1 MVYRGGCGSR
11 LDDEYASPSVTMSDR
26 GRFELEH
33 RGRSDE
39 MAHFV
44 GLDVSVKETSVCVV
58 DDAGKVILEQK
69 VLTEPADIIALLT
82 SLGVSF
88 GRIGIEAGP
97 LSQWLV
103 NALTAAE
110 LPVICVET
118 RHMKALLTAQQIN
131 KTDRNDARG
140 IAQMMRVGLFKP
152 VHVKTLVA
160 QEQRMLLTSR
170 KLLQRKLLDLESD
183 LRGTLRNF
191 GLKVGT
197 VSGSRYEARVRE
209 LVAGFPR
216 LAAIAE
222 PLLNVRRVMRQQF
235 AVLHKMLLDTVRD
248 DPVCR
253 RLMTAPGVGAV
264 VALTYRA
271 TVDQPQRFVHSRAVG
286 AHVGLTPKRYQS
298 GEVDYDGR
306 VSKCGDA
313 LLRTML
319 YEAAHSLLIQ
329 SRKWSWLKA
338 WGLRV
343 AQRRGI
349 RRAIVAVA
357 RRLAVV
363 LHRMW
368 VDGSEFRWSKDSAAV
383 PPVG

>member
-1 MVYRGGCGSR
+1 
-11 LDDEYASPSVTMSDR
+11 
-26 GRFELEH
+26 
-33 RGRSDE
+33 

-58 DDAGKVILEQK
+58 DNAGKVILEQK
-69 VLTEPADIIALLT
+69 VPTEPSDIIALLT
-82 SLGVSF
+82 SLGVTY

-97 LSQWLV
+97 LSQWLF

-118 RHMKALLTAQQIN
+118 RHMKALLTAQQVN

-191 GLKVGT
+191 GLKVGV
-197 VSGSRYEARVRE
+197 VSGGRYEARVRE
-209 LVAGFPR
+209 LVAGFAR

-222 PLLNVRRVMRQQF
+222 PLLNVRRVMRQQL

-298 GEVDYDGR
+298 GETDYDGG

-319 YEAAHSLLIQ
+319 YEAAHSLLIH

-338 WGLRV
+338 WGVRV
-343 AQRRGI
+343 AQRRGM

-368 VDGSEFRWSKDSAAV
+368 VDGSEFRWSKDSTAV
-383 PPVG
+383 PAIA

>member
-1 MVYRGGCGSR
+1 MTY
-11 LDDEYASPSVTMSDR
+11 
-26 GRFELEH
+26 
-33 RGRSDE
+33 
-39 MAHFV
+39 FV

-58 DDAGKVILEQK
+58 DAAGAVILEQK
-69 VLTEPADIIALLT
+69 VPTEPADIIALLT
-82 SLGVSF
+82 SLGVTF

-103 NALTAAE
+103 NALTAVD

-118 RHMKALLTAQQIN
+118 RHMQALLTAQQIS
-131 KTDRNDARG
+131 KTDRKDARDRADDAG
-140 IAQMMRVGLFKP
+140 RPVQAGACEDAGCPGTADAADQPQAASAQAARRGVRIAR
-152 VHVKTLVA
+152 HAA
-160 QEQRMLLTSR
+160 QFRS
-170 KLLQRKLLDLESD
+170 ESGRRQQ
-183 LRGTLRNF
+183 LSIRNA
-191 GLKVGT
+191 GPRARRRI
-197 VSGSRYEARVRE
+197 SEAGRDR
-209 LVAGFPR
+209 R
-216 LAAIAE
+216 AAAQC
-222 PLLNVRRVMRQQF
+222 RRVMRQQL
-235 AVLHKMLLDTVRD
+235 AVLHKMLLDTVRG

-298 GEVDYDGR
+298 GETDYEGG

-319 YEAAHSLLIQ
+319 YEAAHALLIQ
-329 SRKWSWLKA
+329 SRKWSWLRA
-338 WGLRV
+338 WGIRV
-343 AQRRGI
+343 AQRRGV

-383 PPVG
+383 PAVA

>member
-1 MVYRGGCGSR
+1 
-11 LDDEYASPSVTMSDR
+11 
-26 GRFELEH
+26 
-33 RGRSDE
+33 

-69 VLTEPADIIALLT
+69 VPTEPADIIALLT
-82 SLGVSF
+82 SLGVSY

-191 GLKVGT
+191 GLKVGV
-197 VSGSRYEARVRE
+197 VSGWSIRGAGPRARRG
-209 LVAGFPR
+209 LSSAGGDR
-216 LAAIAE
+216 RAAAQR
-222 PLLNVRRVMRQQF
+222 PPGHAPAVRRPAQ
-235 AVLHKMLLDTVRD
+235 
-248 DPVCR
+248 
-253 RLMTAPGVGAV
+253 
-264 VALTYRA
+264 
-271 TVDQPQRFVHSRAVG
+271 
-286 AHVGLTPKRYQS
+286 
-298 GEVDYDGR
+298 
-306 VSKCGDA
+306 DA
-313 LLRTML
+313 
-319 YEAAHSLLIQ
+319 
-329 SRKWSWLKA
+329 
-338 WGLRV
+338 
-343 AQRRGI
+343 
-349 RRAIVAVA
+349 A
-357 RRLAVV
+357 RHGPR
-363 LHRMW
+363 
-368 VDGSEFRWSKDSAAV
+368 
-383 PPVG
+383 

>member
-11 LDDEYASPSVTMSDR
+11 FDDECASPSVTIDR
-26 GRFELEH
+26 GRRDLEH
-33 RGRSDE
+33 RGRSGE
-39 MAHFV
+39 MMHFV
-44 GLDVSVKETSVCVV
+44 GLDVSVKATSVCVV
-58 DDAGKVILEQK
+58 DDTGKVISEQK
-69 VLTEPADIIALLT
+69 APTEPADIIAVLI
-82 SLGVSF
+82 SLGVPF

-103 NALTAAE
+103 NGLMAAD
-110 LPVICVET
+110 LPAICVET
-118 RHMKALLTAQQIN
+118 RHMKALLAAQQVN

-170 KLLQRKLLDLESD
+170 KLLQRKLLDVESD

-191 GLKVGT
+191 GLKVGA

-209 LVAGFPR
+209 LVVGFPR

-264 VALTYRA
+264 VALAYRA

-298 GEVDYDGR
+298 GETDYDGG

-319 YEAAHSLLIQ
+319 YEAAQVLLTH

-343 AQRRGI
+343 AQRRGV

-368 VDGSEFRWSKDSAAV
+368 VDGSEFRWSKNSTTVPTAA
-383 PPVG
+383 

>member
-1 MVYRGGCGSR
+1 
-11 LDDEYASPSVTMSDR
+11 
-26 GRFELEH
+26 
-33 RGRSDE
+33 

-69 VLTEPADIIALLT
+69 IPTEPADIIALLT
-82 SLGVSF
+82 SLGVTF

-103 NALTAAE
+103 NALTAVD

-152 VHVKTLVA
+152 VHVKTLAA

-191 GLKVGT
+191 GLKVGAI
-197 VSGSRYEARVRE
+197 SGSRYDARIRH
-209 LVAGFPR
+209 LVEGFPK
-216 LAAIAE
+216 LAAIVD
-222 PLLNVRRVMRQQF
+222 PLLTVRRVMRQQL
-235 AVLHKMLLDTVRD
+235 ATLHKMLLDAVRH

-253 RLMTAPGVGAV
+253 RFMTVPGVGEAV
-264 VALTYRA
+264 
-271 TVDQPQRFVHSRAVG
+271 
-286 AHVGLTPKRYQS
+286 
-298 GEVDYDGR
+298 
-306 VSKCGDA
+306 
-313 LLRTML
+313 
-319 YEAAHSLLIQ
+319 I
-329 SRKWSWLKA
+329 
-338 WGLRV
+338 
-343 AQRRGI
+343 
-349 RRAIVAVA
+349 
-357 RRLAVV
+357 
-363 LHRMW
+363 
-368 VDGSEFRWSKDSAAV
+368 
-383 PPVG
+383 